1 MRRTR
6 RLSARILTV
15 VAVLAT
21 TFVVSVAAT
30 VSPAAAQGCDAVW
43 EVTDGS
49 GNPVSSLGQVLLT
62 ADGTPRV
69 TVDLEARKIQ
79 NTETYYVDADAAPGG
94 DGSTPAA
101 AFDDIDTAI
110 AEIEAGPAA
119 RATLIVAPGI
129 YTWGD
134 IGVPGFSMNVIGAG
148 IRQTIVR
155 HVDGND
161 YAAQVRANDI
171 YIEGVSFEGGFTA
184 LDLRNMNH
192 VTLVDTE
199 LYGATASNGVA
210 IYNVDTVVVSGSRA
224 HGNNAD
230 GFNYH
235 TPLQPDME
243 VLEIDSDGSDNGVN
257 GLWNSQGSTAHET
270 VKIVRVGGTYV
281 RNPTNISDVGESESW
296 NIGITTADAQANT
309 QGGEYLNFN
318 VTGSVRAW
326 IIGGSHSAGS
336 NSPTVVHSR
345 TDSQLR
351 YVSQFGTLDGA
362 TLTGN
367 AAIVDDAAL
376 VPYECPPPPPPQVQ
390 TTCPDV
396 MRLGQLRAGING
408 MERATGR
415 AFLMWS
421 PRHVHK
427 RFTDPGPAAR
437 RNATKLI
444 VVVHDGDQWLY
455 DNGRRLTPFTPLR
468 RDCLVARLSLTNDKA
483 KVLRGVDRRIQ
494 GIDAGFSRG
503 RFRVVPNR
511 WNGRF
516 NADEWTVIAR
526 RAIRQ

>member
-6 RLSARILTV
+6 RLTAQILTV

-21 TFVVSVAAT
+21 TFVVSVASPL
-30 VSPAAAQGCDAVW
+30 SPAGAQTCDDAF
-43 EVTDGS
+43 EVTDGN
-49 GNPVSSLGQVLLT
+49 GNPVSSLGRVFLT
-62 ADGTPRV
+62 DDGTPSV
-69 TVDLEARKIQ
+69 VVDLEARKIQ

-94 DGSTPAA
+94 DGATRGR

-110 AEIEAGPAA
+110 AAIEAGPAA

-224 HGNNAD
+224 HANNAD

-243 VLEIDSDGSDNGVN
+243 VLEIFSDGSDNGVN
-257 GLWNSQGSTAHET
+257 DLWNSQGSTAHET
-270 VKIVRVGGTYV
+270 VKIVRVGGTYL
-281 RNPTNISDVGESESW
+281 RNPTNISDVGSGESW
-296 NIGITTADAQANT
+296 NIGITTADARADT
-309 QGGEYLNFN
+309 QGGEYLNYN
-318 VTGSVRAW
+318 ITGSVRGW
-326 IIGGSHSAGS
+326 IIGGSHSAGV
-336 NSPTVVHSR
+336 NTPTVVHSR
-345 TDSQLR
+345 ESSQLR
-351 YVSQFGTLDGA
+351 YSSRFGTLDGA
-362 TLTGN
+362 TITGN
-367 AAIVDDAAL
+367 AAVVDDSTV
-376 VPYECPPPPPPQVQ
+376 VPYTCPPPPPPQVQ

-396 MRLGQLRAGING
+396 MRMGKLRAGING
-408 MERATGR
+408 TERATGKG
-415 AFLMWS
+415 FLMWS
-421 PRHVHK
+421 QRNVQR
-427 RFTDPGPAAR
+427 RFDDPKPVR
-437 RNATKLI
+437 RNAAKLI
-444 VVVHDGDQWLY
+444 IVVHDGDQWLY
-455 DNGRRLTPFTPLR
+455 DNGRRLTPFTPAR
-468 RDCLVARLSLTNDKA
+468 NDCLVARLNLTRDKA
-483 KVLRGVDRRIQ
+483 RVLRRVDRRIE

-503 RFRVVPNR
+503 RFRVIPNR

-516 NADEWTVIAR
+516 NADEWSVIAR
-526 RAIRQ
+526 RAIRK